1 MSVHECAHHRHPPLP
16 SWPQGRACANL
27 IRPATQQDIADE
39 NLRAGHGTVSSPTG
53 SSHLIAI
60 PRPYHSRAVKVN
72 FIPVEPST
80 EEGYERAWV
89 RFKGALCG
97 EAGKRRRRWYPT
109 AFVEKAR
116 ESLLWKDKET
126 VSARLEEN
134 RGEREGGEGGWE
146 GGIVVRAPDREGV
159 E

>member
-1 MSVHECAHHRHPPLP
+1 MSVSDHSGFAPHTH
-16 SWPQGRACANL
+16 
-27 IRPATQQDIADE
+27 
-39 NLRAGHGTVSSPTG
+39 
-53 SSHLIAI
+53 
-60 PRPYHSRAVKVN
+60 HSRAVKVN

-109 AFVEKAR
+109 APTAFVEKAR
-116 ESLLWKDKET
+116 ESLLWIDKET
-126 VSARLEEN
+126 VLARLEEK
-134 RGEREGGEGGWE
+134 RGEREGGEVGWE

-159 E
+159 